1 MPQEKNPPLATGP
14 KFRED
19 SDFKSIRE
27 CAVCC
32 ESHMQRNSASR
43 IWCLG
48 THRIQFHFVK
58 RNARAN
64 QSAARPRRASEA
76 HSQSAMQ
83 AVMARGW
90 LLTKTAEAATS
101 TAITAASAKNFI
113 ATNFIVVAPLCAG
126 KWIPGRC
133 ASFDILLRRK
143 FENTLTPMWPPR
155 G

>member
-1 MPQEKNPPLATGP
+1 MCRVLRITYAAKFGIAHLVPGYAPDPVSLRETERSRKSKRSAT
-14 KFRED
+14 E
-19 SDFKSIRE
+19 
-27 CAVCC
+27 
-32 ESHMQRNSASR
+32 AS
-43 IWCLG
+43 
-48 THRIQFHFVK
+48 
-58 RNARAN
+58 N
-64 QSAARPRRASEA
+64 SEA

-126 KWIPGRC
+126 KWIPGCC